1 MPLAENDALSTIGA
15 SGRRVWLYPLR
26 VVGRFVRARSL
37 VAWGLMAALFVA
49 PWIDI
54 AGHPAMFFDFPHRRF
69 YFWGLT
75 LFATDANYLLFLAG
89 TLVFGVFLF
98 TAVFG
103 RVWCGWACPQTVFME
118 SVIRPIEQLIEGKP
132 SQRKKLDQGP
142 WTPTKILKKSL
153 KLGAF
158 LVVAGATATTLVAYF
173 LGRNGVIEAQFA
185 PGSHPIGT
193 AFFVSM
199 TAIFMFDFT
208 WFREQTCVVVCPYGR
223 FQSVL
228 MDADSLTIGY
238 DVARG
243 EPRGK
248 PAKVRPGAEPPAE
261 PAGDCVDCK
270 KCVQVCPTGIDI
282 RKGIQLECVNCT
294 ACIDACD
301 SIMDKLQRPRGLIR
315 YTSERALEGK
325 KTRIIRPRVV
335 LYSLGLVAVLAGF
348 ATAVTLRQP
357 VEIALNRLVG
367 APFVQLPDG
376 RYQNQVELRIAN
388 KSGHDKTFEVELLSP
403 PAAELYTPIP
413 TFTVAHNAV
422 QKFPILV
429 RQVHPGNRSSTF
441 ALKVKDAEGFTETIE
456 GVFLAPD
463 RE

>member
-1 MPLAENDALSTIGA
+1 MALVDNDALSTIGEK
-15 SGRRVWLYPLR
+15 GKRIWLYPLR
-26 VVGRFVRARSL
+26 VVGRFVRARTL
-37 VAWGLMAALFVA
+37 VAWGLIIALFIA
-49 PWIDI
+49 PWIDV

-103 RVWCGWACPQTVFME
+103 RVWCGWACPQTVFLE
-118 SVIRPIEQLIEGKP
+118 SVIRPIEELIEGKP
-132 SQRKKLDQGP
+132 SQRKKLDAAP
-142 WTPTKILKKSL
+142 WTPGKVLKKGL
-153 KLGAF
+153 KLSAF
-158 LVVAGATATTLVAYF
+158 LAVSGMVSTTLVAYF
-173 LGRNGVIEAQFA
+173 LGRDGVIEAQFDPA
-185 PGSHPIGT
+185 SHPIGT
-193 AFFVSM
+193 AFFVAM
-199 TAIFMFDFT
+199 TGIMLFDFT

-228 MDADSLTIGY
+228 MDGDSLAIGY
-238 DVARG
+238 DYARG

-248 PAKVRPGAEPPAE
+248 AAKGGESTE
-261 PAGDCVDCK
+261 KLGDCVDCK

-282 RKGIQLECVNCT
+282 RKGNQLECVNCT

-301 SIMDKLQRPRGLIR
+301 SIMDKLGRERGLIR
-315 YTSERALEGK
+315 YSSENSLKGE

-335 LYSLGLVAVLAGF
+335 FYSVALTAVLIGF
-348 ATAVTLRQP
+348 FTAVTLRQP

-388 KSGHDKTFEVELLSP
+388 KSGADKTFSVKLVA
-403 PAAELYTPIP
+403 PADAELFSPFPEFKVT
-413 TFTVAHNAV
+413 HNQV
-422 QKFPILV
+422 TKFPILI
-429 RQVHPGNRSSTF
+429 RQKHPGQRTSGF
-441 ALKVKDAEGFTETIE
+441 ALQVSDGEKFQERID